1 MQQTKPPTSDESART
16 SLKRGASPSRLAVL
30 EIGSD
35 SGLAA
40 QERAAAMEKNPD
52 HGVTKVVTHWARGAG
67 V

>member
-1 MQQTKPPTSDESART
+1 MREVNEGASDESART

-40 QERAAAMEKNPD
+40 QERAAAMGKNPH
-52 HGVTKVVTHWARGAG
+52 HGVTKVATHWARGAG

>member
-1 MQQTKPPTSDESART
+1 M
-16 SLKRGASPSRLAVL
+16 AVL

-40 QERAAAMEKNPD
+40 QERAAAMGKNPD
-52 HGVTKVVTHWARGAG
+52 HGVAKVATHWARGAG